1 MTIGSTLRRK
11 AFVEQVMGMPISV
24 HVRGEVD
31 TPEVGTGV
39 RQVWS
44 MLRRVDEVFST
55 WRADSQLMM
64 LRRAEL
70 SPQHAHPWLAEVEVL
85 CADATDRTA
94 GLFSATAAARHAYDP
109 TGLVKGWAV
118 ERAARLLAGVPHISF
133 CINAGGDLVAGRGQ
147 WAEPSTWQVGIE
159 NPRVGGAV
167 AATVPLTEGGLA
179 TSGNAAR
186 GAHIL
191 DPRDGNVVNRD
202 GSATVW
208 GPSLMWADVW
218 ATALFVDPDAG
229 RTRLARVDPSYRSLV
244 L

>member
-1 MTIGSTLRRK
+1 VSAVSTPPRK

-31 TPEVGTGV
+31 APEVGVGV
-39 RQVWS
+39 GQVWS

-55 WRADSQLMM
+55 WRPDSELMR
-64 LRRAEL
+64 LRRDEL
-70 SPQHAHPWLAEVEVL
+70 SQRHAHPWLAEVEAL
-85 CADATDRTA
+85 CAEATDRTA
-94 GLFSATAAARHAYDP
+94 GLFSATAAGRHNYDP

-118 ERAARLLAGVPHISF
+118 ERAAQLLAGVPRISF

-147 WAEPSTWQVGIE
+147 WAQPSTWQVGIE
-159 NPRVGGAV
+159 NPRVGGTVEAM
-167 AATVPLTEGGLA
+167 VPLTEGGLA

-191 DPRDGNVVNRD
+191 DPRDGKVVNRE

-229 RTRLARVDPSYRSLV
+229 RTRLALTDPAYRCLV

>member
-1 MTIGSTLRRK
+1 MSAVSTGPRK
-11 AFVEQVMGMPISV
+11 AFVEQVMGMPVSI
-24 HVRGEVD
+24 HVRGEVES
-31 TPEVGTGV
+31 PEVGIGV
-39 RQVWS
+39 GQVWS
-44 MLRRVDEVFST
+44 MLRRVDMVFST
-55 WRADSQLMM
+55 WRPDSDLMR

-70 SPQHAHPWLAEVEVL
+70 SADRAHPWVAEVEAW
-85 CADATDRTA
+85 CAQASARTE
-94 GLFSATAAARHAYDP
+94 GLFSATAAGTDEYDP

-118 ERAARLLAGVPHISF
+118 ERAAQLLAGVPHISF
-133 CINAGGDLVAGRGQ
+133 CINAGGDLMAGHGQ

-159 NPRVGGAV
+159 NPRDAGTV
-167 AATVPLTEGGLA
+167 AATIPLSEGGLA

-191 DPRDGNVVNRD
+191 DPRDGAPVLRE

-229 RTRLARVDPSYRSLV
+229 RTRLAEVDPAYRCLV